1 MLDGLTLDQLRV
13 LVAVADAGSFRA
25 AANRLHR
32 AQSAI
37 SHAIASLEAQ
47 LELPLFD
54 RQGYRPV
61 LTPQGRTLLHDARVV
76 LAQTDA
82 VRARA
87 RTFRTGVESS
97 LDITVDPFI
106 PSNRLVE
113 ALAAVHEGF
122 PEVAVRVRTASLGG
136 PLVAVRDGSSL
147 FGLSVSD
154 EIRDDAITMEPAGRI
169 TLVAVAA
176 PHHPL
181 TTRPAPVDVTDQ
193 LSIVVA
199 DPTDVT
205 AGIDYGVMGPQAW
218 RVDDLETK
226 RALLIAGVG
235 WGNMPSHMVNDDVAA
250 GRLVRVAPEG
260 IGQGGET
267 PMPVYLIRRRGAL
280 LGPVAE
286 RFRNALLG
294 IGEAGTAPFS

>member
-25 AANRLHR
+25 AANHLHR

-54 RQGYRPV
+54 RRGYRPV
-61 LTPQGRTLLHDARVV
+61 LTPQGRTLLHDARAV
-76 LAQTDA
+76 LARTDA
-82 VRARA
+82 LKARA

-97 LDITVDPFI
+97 LDITVDPFV
-106 PSNRLVE
+106 PPNRFAS
-113 ALAAVHEGF
+113 ALAAVHESF
-122 PEVAVRVRTASLGG
+122 PEISIRVRTASLGG
-136 PLVAVRDGSSL
+136 PLVAVRDQSSL

-154 EIRDDAITMEPAGRI
+154 EIRDDSITMEAVGQV
-169 TLVAVAA
+169 TLVAVTA

-181 TTRPAPVDVTDQ
+181 ATRPPPVDVTDQ

-205 AGIDYGVMGPQAW
+205 AGVDYGVVGPRTW

-226 RALLIAGVG
+226 RALLIAGIG
-235 WGNMPSHMVNDDVAA
+235 WGNMPSHVVNDDVAA
-250 GRLVRVAPEG
+250 GRLARVAPQG
-260 IGQGGET
+260 IGRAGET
-267 PMPVYLIRRRGAL
+267 PMPVYLIHRRGAL

-286 RFRNALLG
+286 CFRNALL
-294 IGEAGTAPFS
+294 